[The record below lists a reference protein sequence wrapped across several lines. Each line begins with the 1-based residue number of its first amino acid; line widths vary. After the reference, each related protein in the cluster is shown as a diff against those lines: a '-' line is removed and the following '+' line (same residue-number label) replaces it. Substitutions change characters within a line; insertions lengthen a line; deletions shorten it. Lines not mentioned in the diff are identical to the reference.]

1 MEKSLSEAG
10 FHIETTA
17 GHRIFE
23 IVKKVSKA
31 MMTTRWICIFFHHK
45 SFSDE
50 YRFDIPSQSGIK
62 CLSVKRAGNKNKS
75 LYRIRQLTFNIKK
88 NDAEDLN

>member
-17 GHRIFE
+17 GHPIFE
-23 IVKKVSKA
+23 IVKKVSEAK
-31 MMTTRWICIFFHHK
+31 MTPRWICIFHQLIFL
-45 SFSDE
+45 DE

-75 LYRIRQLTFNIKK
+75 LYRIR
-88 NDAEDLN
+88 